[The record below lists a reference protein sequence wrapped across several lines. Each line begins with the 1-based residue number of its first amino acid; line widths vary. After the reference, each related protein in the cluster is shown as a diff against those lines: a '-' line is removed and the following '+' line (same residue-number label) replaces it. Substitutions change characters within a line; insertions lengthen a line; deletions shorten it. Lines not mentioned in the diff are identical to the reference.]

1 MLRGFV
7 SAMRT
12 LTALSVPGRDAEQ
25 MTAALPWFSFVGAL
39 LGAMLYGLCLLLDLA
54 GFEYWPEATAL
65 GVVALTA
72 VLTRGMHLDGLADAA
87 DGLFSMTDKAR
98 TLEIMKDS
106 RIGTFGVLALIGILA
121 AKWIAVLRLVE
132 KDAVLLMVPALTV
145 SRAVMADLA
154 VSLPY
159 AREAGGTGAPFVR
172 GAETRHKVIAWTIA
186 ALVSAVFGPLGLGAL
201 ICGFAAAKMLG
212 RYYRK
217 RLDGVTG
224 DLLGAACELVEA
236 FLLLL
241 GAWASGSLVNYSHWK
256 FLPI

>member
-12 LTALSVPGRDAEQ
+12 LTALPVPGRDADQ
-25 MTAALPWFSFVGAL
+25 MTSALPWFSLVGAL
-39 LGAMLYGLCLLLDLA
+39 LGAMLYGMCLLIDLA
-54 GFEYWPEATAL
+54 GFDSWPEATAL
-65 GVVALTA
+65 GAVAA
-72 VLTRGMHLDGLADAA
+72 AAILTRGMHLDGLADAA
-87 DGLFSMTDKAR
+87 DGLFSMTEKAR

-106 RIGTFGVLALIGILA
+106 RIGTFGVLALIGVLA

-159 AREAGGTGAPFVR
+159 ARETGGTGAPFVR
-172 GAETRHKVIAWTIA
+172 GAKTRHKVIAWTVA
-186 ALVSAVFGPLGLGAL
+186 ALVSAIAGPVGLGAW
-201 ICGFAAAKMLG
+201 CVGFAFSKALG
-212 RYYRK
+212 LYYRK

-224 DLLGAACELVEA
+224 DLLGAAGELSEA
-236 FLLLL
+236 LLLLL
-241 GAWASGSLVNYSHWK
+241 GAWTLGALGAYTRWS
-256 FLPI
+256 FLF